1 MKATGVAVVRAKT
14 KRLLRA
20 EQRTWFDPGTALDM
34 TRSALLLPRQ
44 RRERRAG
51 RPICSSV
58 TAIRRRHIEEGLVR
72 MISTER
78 AVVIAMILGSITA
91 AGCAKK
97 DNYAADT
104 TAVSDTTT
112 TTASSTSTMAPDT
125 TANTMAAAPAPK
137 KASTKKKAPTKP
149 SY

>member
-1 MKATGVAVVRAKT
+1 MSAKV

-20 EQRTWFDPGTALDM
+20 EQRTLFDPGTALDM
-34 TRSALLLPRQ
+34 TWSALLLPSIRH
-44 RRERRAG
+44 ERRAG

-58 TAIRRRHIEEGLVR
+58 TAIRRRHRQEGFVR

-78 AVVIAMILGSITA
+78 AVVVAMILASVAA

-104 TAVSDTTT
+104 TAMSTRTADT

-125 TANTMAAAPAPK
+125 TAKTTVSTTATK
-137 KASTKKKAPTKP
+137 KTTTRKKAPTKT